1 MDYIDSVLAQI
12 EEILGKKVDRKLVL
26 ETLFLMRS
34 VFEARAKMYGEP
46 AEFLHDMFAAM
57 DALYPNDSVKKRDS
71 LVTFFVV
78 MISLKLSRFANDPY
92 GEHGEDSMLDM
103 VNYGILLLIELRKM
117 KESRKKQNPD
127 QESSEH
133 DSPN

>member
-1 MDYIDSVLAQI
+1 MDCIDSVLAQI
-12 EEILGKKVDRKLVL
+12 ADILGKKVDRKLLL

-46 AEFLHDMFAAM
+46 EEFLHDMFAAM
-57 DALYPNDSVKKRDS
+57 DALDTTCGAKKRDS

-78 MISLKLSRFANDPY
+78 MLALKLSRFCNDPY
-92 GEHGEDSMLDM
+92 GKDGEDSMLDM
-103 VNYGILLLIELRKM
+103 VNYGILCLIEL
-117 KESRKKQNPD
+117 RKKQNPD